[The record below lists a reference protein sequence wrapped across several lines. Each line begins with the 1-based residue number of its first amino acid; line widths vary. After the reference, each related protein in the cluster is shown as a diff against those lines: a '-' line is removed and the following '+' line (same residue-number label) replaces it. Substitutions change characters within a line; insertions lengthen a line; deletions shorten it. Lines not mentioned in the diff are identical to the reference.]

1 MRDVRVR
8 AGTAADRGEVLAMLE
23 RASLPTQD
31 LDDATAVRF
40 WVAEDGRRLVG
51 AIGLERFG
59 VDGLLRSLVVAP
71 EYRNRGLG
79 RALVETLELDARSAG
94 VGLLVLLT
102 RGGKP
107 FFEHRGY
114 AEIDRGYVPDEVQA
128 SAEFRSLCPASAV
141 CMIKLLRDDTAG
153 APHG

>member
-1 MRDVRVR
+1 MTGARVR
-8 AGTAADRGEVLAMLE
+8 AGTAADRGEVLELLE

-31 LDDATAVRF
+31 LGEATAVRF
-40 WVAEDGRRLVG
+40 WVAEDDHRLVG

-59 VDGLLRSLVVAP
+59 VNGLLRSLVVAP

-79 RALVETLELDARSAG
+79 RALVETLERDARPAG

-102 RGGKP
+102 QGAQA
-107 FFEHRGY
+107 FFAHRGY

-128 SAEFRSLCPASAV
+128 SAEFRSLCPASAA
-141 CMIKLLRDDTAG
+141 CMMKLLQDDTAG
-153 APHG
+153 ASHG